1 MREEEIRERTGLL
14 LDAYRDLTGDMA
26 VPGIPD
32 FLLLRSSAIN
42 EMGLFNRK
50 KEDRKE
56 IRDGREA
63 AAPGGVKKEADES
76 FAEKRLPGKTEGIRL
91 VSGGTALQAEEAGEE
106 APESDF
112 DILRKIKDPWN

>member
-1 MREEEIRERTGLL
+1 MREEEIRERTGIL

-50 KEDRKE
+50 KEDKKE
-56 IRDGREA
+56 IREGREA
-63 AAPGGVKKEADES
+63 LATRPVKKEADNS
-76 FAEKRLPGKTEGIRL
+76 SAEKNVPGKTEGIRL

-106 APESDF
+106 EPESDF

>member
-14 LDAYRDLTGDMA
+14 LEAYRDLTGDMA

-32 FLLLRSSAIN
+32 FLLLRSTAIN
-42 EMGLFNRK
+42 ELCLFNRK
-50 KEDRKE
+50 KEDIKE
-56 IRDGREA
+56 IREGREA
-63 AAPGGVKKEADES
+63 LATRPVKKEADNS
-76 FAEKRLPGKTEGIRL
+76 CSEKNAPEKTEGIRL

-106 APESDF
+106 EPESDF

>member
-14 LDAYRDLTGDMA
+14 LDAYRDLNGDMA

-32 FLLLRSSAIN
+32 FLLLRTSAIN

-50 KEDRKE
+50 KNDKKE
-56 IRDGREA
+56 SREGREA
-63 AAPGGVKKEADES
+63 LATRPVKKEADNS
-76 FAEKRLPGKTEGIRL
+76 CAEKNVPGKTEGIRL
-91 VSGGTALQAEEAGEE
+91 VSGGTAMKAVEE